1 MEEHCMFIRSE
12 HRRRL
17 WSLVASGALLAQPAA
32 TWAKEPSRAE
42 LEDRIRRLEQ
52 IIHDN
57 GLDRP
62 VPRGGRAAPAA
73 RPAAPAATAEQVD
86 KPAVEA
92 IVEEK
97 LRKQKILAG
106 WKDGFF
112 LESPGG
118 DFKLK
123 IRGLLQTQFRDF
135 PSEDGDTGTDSVFL
149 RRVRPIVEGT
159 VYKYFDFKIMPDFG
173 QSQTR
178 IFDAYF
184 DVNYFK
190 PWVALRGGKFK
201 PPLSLERLQ
210 SAQDLLFAERSIS
223 NQLAPNRDTGFQF
236 GGDVFNFAT
245 WQVGVFDG
253 ALDNQLLDSNPTSDF
268 DADFRLFLNP
278 FTDFDIDA
286 LKGFG
291 VGFAGDYGHTKEGD
305 NLNVIQYRTP
315 GASTFFTYNTSTS
328 SSNTI
333 TVLANGDHFRV
344 IPQGYYYWGP
354 FGFMG
359 EYINSTVGAQRTQVK
374 TSDKTKTT
382 TVREAQFDN
391 QGWFVQASYVLT
403 GEDASYKG
411 VVPINPFDP
420 LNGRWGA
427 FELAAQGSYLGVD
440 PKAFSLGF
448 AKRPNSTQHAST
460 WAVGVNWYLNKNFKL
475 QADWYHTDFD
485 TPVMFGDHLRDHEN
499 VILTQFQIAY

>member
-1 MEEHCMFIRSE
+1 MFIRSR

-17 WSLVASGALLAQPAA
+17 WSLVVTGALLAPPGA
-32 TWAKEPSRAE
+32 WGKEPTRSE
-42 LEDRIRRLEQ
+42 LEERIRRLEQ
-52 IIHDN
+52 IIRDN

-62 VPRGGRAAPAA
+62 APRGGRAAPAG
-73 RPAAPAATAEQVD
+73 RVGAPAAAAETEID

-97 LRKQKILAG
+97 LRKQKVLAG

-112 LESPGG
+112 LESPSG

-123 IRGLLQTQFRDF
+123 LRGYLQTQFRDF
-135 PSEDGDTGTDSVFL
+135 PSESGDTGTDQIWL

-159 VYKYFDFKIMPDFG
+159 VFKYFDYKIMPDFG
-173 QSQTR
+173 NNTAQLYE
-178 IFDAYF
+178 AYF

-210 SAQDLLFAERSIS
+210 SATDLTMVERSIS

-236 GGDVFNFAT
+236 SGDLYGFAN
-245 WQVGVFDG
+245 WQIGVFDG
-253 ALDNQLLDSNPTSDF
+253 ALDNQLNELNATSDF
-268 DADFRLFLNP
+268 DADFRIFMNP
-278 FTDFDIDA
+278 FNDFDIDA

-291 VGFAGDYGHTKEGD
+291 IGFAGDYGSSKVD
-305 NLNVIQYRTP
+305 QNLNVIQYRTP
-315 GASTFFTYNTSTS
+315 GRATFFKYNVSTAS
-328 SSNTI
+328 ANTI
-333 TVLANGDHFRV
+333 SIFADGEHWRT

-359 EYINSTVGAQRTQVK
+359 EYIISAQGAQRTRTQTVG
-374 TSDKTKTT
+374 KTKTT
-382 TVREAQFDN
+382 TVNEATFEN

-403 GEDASYKG
+403 GEDASFRG
-411 VVPINPFDP
+411 VTPINPFDP
-420 LNGRWGA
+420 ANGRWGA

-448 AKRPNSTQHAST
+448 AKKPDSTQHAST
-460 WAVGVNWYLNKNFKL
+460 WGVGVNWYLNKNFKL

-485 TPVMFGDHLRDHEN
+485 TPVTFGDKTRDHEN

>member
-1 MEEHCMFIRSE
+1 MEEHHMFIRSE

-17 WSLVASGALLAQPAA
+17 WSAVVSGALLLQPAA
-32 TWAKEPSRAE
+32 ARAKDPSRAE

-52 IIHDN
+52 IIRDN

-62 VPRGGRAAPAA
+62 VPRGGRPAPVRSAAP
-73 RPAAPAATAEQVD
+73 PAEADLD

-97 LRKQKILAG
+97 LRKQKVLAG

-123 IRGLLQTQFRDF
+123 IRGYLQTQFRDF
-135 PSEDGDTGTDSVFL
+135 PQESGDTGTDQIWL

-159 VYKYFDFKIMPDFG
+159 VYKYFDYKIMPDFG
-173 QSQTR
+173 NNSVNLY
-178 IFDAYF
+178 DAYF

-210 SAQDLLFAERSIS
+210 SATDLLFAERSIS

-236 GGDVFNFAT
+236 GGDLFDNVVN

-253 ALDNQLLDSNPTSDF
+253 ALDNQLNELNASSDF
-268 DADFRLFLNP
+268 DADFRVFANP
-278 FTDFDIDA
+278 FTNLDIDW

-291 VGFAGDYGHTKEGD
+291 VGVAGDYGSSKED
-305 NLNVIQYRTP
+305 QNLNVIQYRTP
-315 GASTFFTYNTSTS
+315 GRATFFKYDTSTS

-333 TVLANGDHFRV
+333 TILTDGEHWRT

-354 FGFMG
+354 FGLMG
-359 EYINSTVGAQRTQVK
+359 EYIISTQGAQRTQTQ
-374 TSDKTKTT
+374 TSGKDKTT
-382 TVREAQFDN
+382 TVNEASFEN
-391 QGWFVQASYVLT
+391 KGWFVQASWVLT
-403 GEDASYKG
+403 GEDASFKG

-420 LNGRWGA
+420 RNGRWGA
-427 FELAAQGSYLGVD
+427 FELATQYSRLDVD
-440 PKAFSLGF
+440 PKAFRLGF
-448 AKRPNSTQHAST
+448 ASRPTSTESAQT
-460 WAVGVNWYLNKNFKL
+460 FGVGINWYLNKNFKL
-475 QADWYHTDFD
+475 QADWYNTSFD
-485 TPVMFGDHLRDHEN
+485 TPVEFGDKLRDHEN
-499 VILTQFQIAY
+499 VILTQFQISY